1 MWFEIYGDSRG
12 QFRWRLWADNDV
24 DKIADSASGYDDR
37 GDCERAVN
45 LVQST
50 THFTPIEDKS
60 STEPQ
65 GLWGRASA
73 PRAAPVT
80 ADRRK
85 LADAL
90 AALAR
95 RK

>member
-12 QFRWRLWADNDV
+12 EFRWRLWADNDV
-24 DKIADSASGYDDR
+24 DKIADSANGYENR

-60 STEPQ
+60 SSQPQ
-65 GLWGRASA
+65 GLWGRGNA
-73 PRAAPVT
+73 PCAAPQAT
-80 ADRRK
+80 SRRL

-90 AALAR
+90 AARAR